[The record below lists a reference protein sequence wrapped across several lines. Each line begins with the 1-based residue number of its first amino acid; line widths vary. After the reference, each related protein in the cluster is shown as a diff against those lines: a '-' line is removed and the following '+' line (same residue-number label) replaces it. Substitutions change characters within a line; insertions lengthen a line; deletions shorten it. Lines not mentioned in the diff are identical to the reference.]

1 MSRTFRFPA
10 PGKTL
15 RALKLLGCTTL
26 IIVSIGGCIGALSSL
41 IAIIEGRL
49 FSYRYS
55 LVMTLLWP
63 CCVEEGVDKDQYW
76 LHGSGSMDCSACA
89 ATHAAGAASAAADV
103 AVAAAAFIGFGAA
116 LMLVAAALC
125 AWAPRAALSGLPQVH
140 SHLAASRRIS
150 SHLDASRRISP
161 HLAGEGVFERHQGPC
176 PAARLDAR
184 GQGGGDHAR
193 GEHGGAPRQGGADGA
208 HRLDRRL
215 GSWLQMCHLP

>member
-63 CCVEEGVDKDQYW
+63 CCVEEGVDKERRRLATIAASFSLLALTRPSSSSLW
-76 LHGSGSMDCSACA
+76 PSLASSAA
-89 ATHAAGAASAAADV
+89 IASRRAAASAYLQPEAAT
-103 AVAAAAFIGFGAA
+103 
-116 LMLVAAALC
+116 
-125 AWAPRAALSGLPQVH
+125 
-140 SHLAASRRIS
+140 
-150 SHLDASRRISP
+150 
-161 HLAGEGVFERHQGPC
+161 
-176 PAARLDAR
+176 
-184 GQGGGDHAR
+184 
-193 GEHGGAPRQGGADGA
+193 
-208 HRLDRRL
+208 
-215 GSWLQMCHLP
+215 LQP

>member
-89 ATHAAGAASAAADV
+89 STHAAGAASAAADV

-125 AWAPRAALSGLPQVH
+125 AWA
-140 SHLAASRRIS
+140 HLLRRI
-150 SHLDASRRISP
+150 H
-161 HLAGEGVFERHQGPC
+161 PC
-176 PAARLDAR
+176 PNR
-184 GQGGGDHAR
+184 
-193 GEHGGAPRQGGADGA
+193 
-208 HRLDRRL
+208 
-215 GSWLQMCHLP
+215 SS